1 MKNTLLS
8 RSVLKRFSNL
18 RYKLLALLLV
28 PLLLLTGTVVLLA
41 SKWSSDYTYEQLFNK
56 VNADLRVAGES
67 FQRIQQD
74 GQQQMSALA
83 SSAQMSELLSQNNNN
98 GLLLLLKKQRLSHGF
113 DFLKLLS
120 IDGGKVLRE
129 QGWVQHTLRQS
140 SLSDLMMT
148 ADPSQD
154 SGVSGVEIYN
164 ASDWLSES
172 RIVSE
177 KVILPLVATARAAPT
192 ERVVEDRAMI
202 IRTLQGVK
210 NPAGELV
217 ALLEGGLLLNRNFEF
232 VDEIRDLVY
241 GPGSLAPGSRGTVTV
256 FLEDVRITTN
266 VLSRDESRALGTRVS
281 VEVRDAVLTR
291 GESWIDRAFVVNDWY
306 ISAYEPILDVGGKR
320 VGMLYAGYLEA
331 PFRAELFKAISAL
344 SALVLAGSLLAVGAA
359 VIGARAIFTP
369 IEAMTSVVRA
379 TAAGEHRRI
388 GPMSTGNEIGELASQ
403 FDAMLD
409 TLETHREKI
418 EDDAAVLE
426 DKVQSRTAELEK
438 QNQRLHDS
446 IDLLHQTRRQLANAE
461 KLAALGELTAGVA
474 HEINNPTAVIL
485 GNMDV
490 IVADLGSSRDSV
502 KTEIDLIIEQVYR
515 IRSITDRLLQ
525 YSRSGI
531 SHDADRLHSDF
542 RSEISPVPSD
552 FDHSPV
558 EPVHLEAVIEDTLRM
573 LRHEF
578 EGQQIKVSQSHEAV
592 QLALIDRQELQQV
605 VVNLITNAVEAIKQK
620 AKLGSKTPS
629 IDDSHQSAV
638 IDIRTFDAD
647 ADTVILSVS
656 DNGCGIE
663 VDHLQRVFDPFFT
676 SGKVQGTGLG
686 LSVSYGIVR
695 RTGGDIRTQSK
706 LGEGSLFEVH
716 LPGVVG
722 ARVIA

>member
-1 MKNTLLS
+1 
-8 RSVLKRFSNL
+8 
-18 RYKLLALLLV
+18 LLLV

-41 SKWSSDYTYEQLFNK
+41 SKWSSDYTYEQLFTK
-56 VNADLRVAGES
+56 VNTDLRVAGES
-67 FQRIQQD
+67 FRRIQHD
-74 GQQQMSALA
+74 GEQQLSALA
-83 SSAQMSELLSQNNNN
+83 SSAEMTELLSQQKNSA
-98 GLLLLLKKQRLSHGF
+98 LLQLLVKQRLRHGF

-120 IDGGKVLRE
+120 SDGGNVLTR
-129 QGWVQHTLRQS
+129 QGWVPHTLRQS
-140 SLSDLMMT
+140 PLSDLMMV
-148 ADPSQD
+148 ADWSLE
-154 SGVSGVEIYN
+154 SGLSGVEIYN
-164 ASDWLSES
+164 ASDWQEES
-172 RIVSE
+172 RIDPQ

-192 ERVVEDRAMI
+192 DRAVEDRAMI

-210 NPAGELV
+210 NASGELV

-266 VLSRDESRALGTRVS
+266 VLSSDESRALGTRVS
-281 VEVRDAVLTR
+281 VEVRDAVLNR

-331 PFRAELFKAISAL
+331 PFRAELLKSIAFL

-388 GPMSTGNEIGELASQ
+388 GPMYTGNEIGELASQ

-409 TLETHREKI
+409 TLEAHREKI

-446 IDLLHQTRRQLANAE
+446 IDLLHQTRRQLATAE

-490 IVADLGSSRDSV
+490 LVADLGSARARV
-502 KTEIDLIIEQVYR
+502 QTEVDLIIEQVYR

-525 YSRSGI
+525 YSRS
-531 SHDADRLHSDF
+531 DMPNETDRSNSGFLSD
-542 RSEISPVPSD
+542 ISPVPTGS
-552 FDHSPV
+552 DHSPV
-558 EPVHLEAVIEDTLRM
+558 EPVQLKAVIEDTLRM

-578 EGQQIKVSQSHEAV
+578 DGLRVQVSQSHEAV
-592 QLALIDRQELQQV
+592 HLASIDRQELQQV
-605 VVNLITNAVEAIKQK
+605 LVNLITNAVEAIKQK
-620 AKLGSKTPS
+620 PKLNTENQTNG
-629 IDDSHQSAV
+629 DQRQHAQ
-638 IDIRTFDAD
+638 IDIKTFDSD
-647 ADTVILSVS
+647 NDTVILSVS
-656 DNGCGIE
+656 DSGCGIE
-663 VDHLQRVFDPFFT
+663 VDHLLRVFDPFFT
-676 SGKVQGTGLG
+676 SGKIQGTGLG

-695 RTGGDIRTQSK
+695 RMGGDIRVQSQ
-706 LGEGSLFEVH
+706 LGEGSVFEVQ

-722 ARVIA
+722 VGAGA

>member
-1 MKNTLLS
+1 
-8 RSVLKRFSNL
+8 
-18 RYKLLALLLV
+18 LALLLV

-41 SKWSSDYTYEQLFNK
+41 SKWSSDYTYEQLFTK
-56 VNADLRVAGES
+56 VNTDLRVAGES
-67 FQRIQQD
+67 FRRIEHD
-74 GQQQMSALA
+74 GEQQMSALA
-83 SSAQMSELLSQNNNN
+83 GSAEMSDLLSRQKNSS
-98 GLLLLLKKQRLSHGF
+98 LLQLLEKQRLRHGF

-120 IDGGKVLRE
+120 GDGGKVLSG
-129 QGWVQHTLRQS
+129 QGWTQHTLRQS
-140 SLSDLMMT
+140 PLTDLMMA
-148 ADPSQD
+148 ADRSLD
-154 SGVSGVEIYN
+154 SGVSGVEIYS
-164 ASDWLSES
+164 ASDWQRES
-172 RIVSE
+172 RIVFE

-192 ERVVEDRAMI
+192 ERAVEDRAMI
-202 IRTLQGVK
+202 IRTLQGIT
-210 NPAGELV
+210 NASGELV

-266 VLSRDESRALGTRVS
+266 VPSRDESRALGTRVS

-331 PFRAELFKAISAL
+331 PFRAELFKAIAVL
-344 SALVLAGSLLAVGAA
+344 SALVLAGSMLAVGAA
-359 VIGARAIFTP
+359 IVGARAIFTP
-369 IEAMTSVVRA
+369 IETMTSVVRA

-388 GPMSTGNEIGELASQ
+388 GPISTGNEIGELASQ

-409 TLETHREKI
+409 TLETHREII
-418 EDDAAVLE
+418 EHDAAVLE
-426 DKVQSRTAELEK
+426 HKVQNRTAELEK

-446 IDLLHQTRRQLANAE
+446 IDLLHQTRRQLATAE

-490 IVADLGSSRDSV
+490 LVADLGSSRNSV
-502 KTEIDLIIEQVYR
+502 QTEIDLIIEQVYR

-525 YSRSGI
+525 YSRSDMPN
-531 SHDADRLHSDF
+531 DASRPSSLF
-542 RSEISPVPSD
+542 RSDISPVPSD
-552 FDHSPV
+552 FDHFPV
-558 EPVHLEAVIEDTLRM
+558 EPVHLEAVIKDTLRM
-573 LRHEF
+573 LLHEF
-578 EGQQIKVSQSHEAV
+578 EGQQIQVSQSHEAL
-592 QLALIDRQELQQV
+592 QFALIDRQELQQV
-605 VVNLITNAVEAIKQK
+605 LVNLITNAVEAIKQK
-620 AKLGSKTPS
+620 AQLNRKN
-629 IDDSHQSAV
+629 QSSGTERQNAT
-638 IDIRTFDAD
+638 IDIKTFDSD
-647 ADTVILSVS
+647 ADTLVLSVS

-663 VDHLQRVFDPFFT
+663 VDHLLRVFDPFFT

-695 RTGGDIRTQSK
+695 RSGGDIRVQSQ
-706 LGEGSLFEVH
+706 LGEGSVFEVQ
-716 LPGVVG
+716 LPAVVST
-722 ARVIA
+722 